1 VRLWQSALGCA
12 IVAGGCQMSP
22 PPEPTD
28 RGNHAAVV
36 HPGDATVSVVGTPF
50 YLVFK
55 SVVCVASV
63 AIAAP
68 VAGLAALSESR
79 FALEARRDLGDGVN
93 QNCGPPYVLSPY
105 RTVLAASAPEVSKGP
120 EALQESP
127 LAEEPE
133 PPVVPTPEELPAPAA
148 GGPIELLPRNLP

>member
-1 VRLWQSALGCA
+1 
-12 IVAGGCQMSP
+12 MSP

-28 RGNHAAVV
+28 RGNHTAVV
-36 HPGDATVSVVGTPF
+36 HPGDAMVSVVGTPF

-68 VAGLAALSESR
+68 VAGIAALSENHI
-79 FALEARRDLGDGVN
+79 APEIRRDLGDGVN

-105 RTVLAASAPEVSKGP
+105 RTVPAASAPEASKAP
-120 EALQESP
+120 EALQEPP
-127 LAEEPE
+127 LAAAPE
-133 PPVVPTPEELPAPAA
+133 PPMVPRPEELPAPAA
-148 GGPIELLPRNLP
+148 GGPIELLPGSLP